1 MGKAAAN
8 KQKYTRIWAKQPQ
21 QGKME
26 GQFSH
31 ILLGIIGQISHRIVG
46 SLCVEAEIVVYSSC
60 HLKPSVITEV
70 QHVPLLLFAPMFPP
84 MNLVLGHGYVAV
96 LVHLLDGVG
105 ANTISMESRVIGNI
119 VLDVQSVNCLVQP
132 VNFFHLILIARER
145 ITSVIRK
152 PG

>member
-1 MGKAAAN
+1 MQHQHKNAVGLLFSKCGWDYSVTSN

-60 HLKPSVITEV
+60 HLKPSVVTEV

-96 LVHLLDGVG
+96 LVHLLDDVG
-105 ANTISMESRVIGNI
+105 KASQ
-119 VLDVQSVNCLVQP
+119 LDHGGEGLEALGLAVGSNGEPL
-132 VNFFHLILIARER
+132 
-145 ITSVIRK
+145 K
-152 PG
+152 